1 MAVKHMAKIKICGLS
16 RPCDIEAVNAAK
28 PDYIGFVFAESR
40 RRVSPS
46 QAAEL
51 KKALSPNIAS
61 VGVFVD
67 APMDDIIALV
77 RDGVIDVIQLHGNE
91 SEEYV
96 SEIKSLCG
104 KPVIKAVHM
113 TTAGDAQKWDDS
125 CADFLLLDS
134 KGGGTGKRFDW
145 DLIGVLQKP
154 FFLAGGLHI
163 GNIEAAIAKANP
175 FAVDVSSGVET
186 DGLKD
191 SAKIDALVRKV
202 RSKK

>member
-1 MAVKHMAKIKICGLS
+1 MAKIKICGLS
-16 RPCDIEAVNAAK
+16 RLCDIEAVNAAR
-28 PDYIGFVFAESR
+28 PDYAGFVFTESR

-51 KKALSPNIAS
+51 KNALSPGILS
-61 VGVFVD
+61 VGVFAD
-67 APMDDIIALV
+67 ASEDDIFALA
-77 RDGVIDVIQLHGNE
+77 RSGVIDVIQLHGSE
-91 SEEYV
+91 SERYI

-113 TTAGDAQKWDDS
+113 TQAGDAQRWEGS

-134 KGGGTGKRFDW
+134 KGGGTGKCFDW
-145 DLIGVLQKP
+145 ELIGKLQKP
-154 FFLAGGLHI
+154 FFLAGGLDI

-175 FAVDVSSGVET
+175 FAVDISSGVET